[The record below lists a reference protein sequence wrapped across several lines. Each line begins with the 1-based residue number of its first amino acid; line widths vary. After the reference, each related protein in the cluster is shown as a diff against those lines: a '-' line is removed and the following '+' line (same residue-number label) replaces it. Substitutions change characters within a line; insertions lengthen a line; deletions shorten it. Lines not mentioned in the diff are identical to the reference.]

1 MKEQRSIAN
10 ASRGR
15 LGRIAGWATLPALAL
30 LWTLFFAAPL
40 MAASSQKLSDS
51 LKTAD
56 PCSTVN
62 VIIHFK
68 QAPTDDE
75 HQKIQ
80 ALGATRK
87 PAQPA
92 SYTESNAKKTSEAY
106 VVPAGV
112 LDEIAA
118 DANIVSIVKD
128 VTASDTPDAIY
139 SRAGNAPAI
148 DPQTR

>member
-1 MKEQRSIAN
+1 MKDQLSIAN

-80 ALGATRK
+80 SLGGARK

-92 SYTESNAKKTSEAY
+92 SDSEGNTKKTSEAY

-128 VTASDTPDAIY
+128 VTASDTPDAAY
-139 SRAGNAPAI
+139 SVAGNAPAV